1 MPVNTPSFPY
11 DQKYQPVDSA
21 AGQYLTKDTFIS
33 GRIILLWPFKP
44 DGPHIRFA
52 MSVKYPSNML
62 SSAYASTISTGTEKW
77 KFTIDL
83 LPSASSLKSGQTA
96 QEVIKA
102 EYDDLRPYLGSDVKV
117 SGQGLKIMGVNGKEL
132 HLEGSGARPMW
143 TAKRGTW
150 TVFQGMSSKL
160 KGRLVFFHLH
170 SSDTTQ
176 SSTTPSWLE
185 ADPILPSS
193 AESPPRIAPQAGP
206 SHFRPISSHLPQ
218 QLNLRPT
225 NSPTKRKRTLSPEK
239 RSEAPPRQVPSIPKK
254 VIELGNGKPLAFA
267 RLTSGFESTALRGS
281 SSIGD
286 ALAGS
291 SSTSLE
297 TAPPASQVPDPPVA
311 IPPQLKSIPLEMP
324 PISTPRRPALE
335 ALAQAPVNAPPPN
348 KVAKSR
354 AEAEA
359 EARLQGTRRVEQQLA
374 QQRAEKEAA
383 TLLERGLEVTVSVAV
398 REIGADGRT

>member
-1 MPVNTPSFPY
+1 MPADTPSFPY
-11 DQKYQPVDSA
+11 GQQYKPIEPET
-21 AGQYLTKDTFIS
+21 GQYLPKDTYIS
-33 GRIILLWPFKP
+33 GRVVLLWKA
-44 DGPHIRFA
+44 DEHQLRFA
-52 MSVKYPSNML
+52 ISAKYPSNV
-62 SSAYASTISTGTEKW
+62 STSAYTSTVSTGTEKW
-77 KFTIDL
+77 KFTLSL
-83 LPSASSLKSGQTA
+83 LPTTSSLKSGQSA
-96 QEVIKA
+96 QEVIEA
-102 EYDDLRPYLGSDVKV
+102 EYDALRQYIGSDVKV
-117 SGQGLKIMGVNGKEL
+117 SGQGLKIMRVNGKEL
-132 HLEGSGARPMW
+132 HLDGSGARMMW
-143 TAKRGTW
+143 TAKRGAW

-225 NSPTKRKRTLSPEK
+225 NSPTKRKRTQSPEK
-239 RSEAPPRQVPSIPKK
+239 RSEAPTRQVPSVPKR
-254 VIELGNGKPLAFA
+254 VIELGNGKPLAFT

-297 TAPPASQVPDPPVA
+297 TAPAASQVPDPPVA

-354 AEAEA
+354 ADAEA
-359 EARLQGTRRVEQQLA
+359 EARLEGTRRVEQQLA

-383 TLLERGLEVTVSVAV
+383 TLLERGLEVTVSVDV

>member
-1 MPVNTPSFPY
+1 MPADSPSFPNGE
-11 DQKYQPVDSA
+11 QYQPIDPA
-21 AGQYLTKDTFIS
+21 KGQYLPHNTYIS
-33 GRIILLWPFKP
+33 GRIVLLWKP
-44 DGPHIRFA
+44 DEQLRFA
-52 MSVKYPSNML
+52 ISSKYPSNV
-62 SSAYASTISTGTEKW
+62 STSAYTSTVSTGTEKW
-77 KFTIDL
+77 KFTINL
-83 LPSASSLKSGQTA
+83 LPTASSLKSGQTV

-102 EYDDLRPYLGSDVKV
+102 EYDSFLSYIGSEVKV
-117 SGQGLKIMGVNGKEL
+117 SAEGLKVIQVDGKEM
-132 HLEGSGARPMW
+132 HLEGSGARTMW
-143 TAKRGTW
+143 PAKRGAW
-150 TVFQGMSSKL
+150 TVFQGRSSKL
-160 KGRLVFFHLH
+160 KGRLVFFGLH

-193 AESPPRIAPQAGP
+193 AESPARIAPQAGP

-239 RSEAPPRQVPSIPKK
+239 RPAPLPRQLPPVPKK
-254 VIELGNGKPLAFA
+254 VIELGNGKPLAFT
-267 RLTSGFESTALRGS
+267 RLTSGFETTALHGS

-297 TAPPASQVPDPPVA
+297 TAPQASQGPDPPID
-311 IPPQLKSIPLEMP
+311 IPTQRKSISLEMP
-324 PISTPRRPALE
+324 T
-335 ALAQAPVNAPPPN
+335 

-359 EARLQGTRRVEQQLA
+359 EARLQGTKRVEQQLA
-374 QQRAEKEAA
+374 QQRAEKEAT
-383 TLLERGLEVTVSVAV
+383 TLLERGLQLAVSAEV
-398 REIGADGRT
+398 RELGIDGRT